1 VFAPLFRQQVSL
13 IQNAFQDVSSKDQ
26 KQLQKL
32 LKKVGKRAEALA
44 KVEKS
49 DGGPTRRSTSASS

>member
-1 VFAPLFRQQVSL
+1 VFAPLFRQHISL

-44 KVEKS
+44 KEGKI
-49 DGGPTRRSTSASS
+49 